1 MGLPFINTPLSTCP
15 EFTVVV
21 FTAQIIRR
29 GRPPRLSASIM
40 HSCQG
45 DQSTRYQ
52 TGRRY
57 SKASALIYARA
68 FTGGEKPSVD
78 SCRYASHANTS
89 FSRALCSHRSHL
101 HLSSDDFITATG
113 SDFFTHSRIYCC
125 LFSCPVKWSLYN
137 ATTRRRSQ
145 RHASQRSA
153 EASITPLFLLY
164 GQKEL
169 QQPLG

>member
-1 MGLPFINTPLSTCP
+1 MSRIHCGGFHTDNT
-15 EFTVVV
+15 ER
-21 FTAQIIRR
+21 TAPASICIHHALVS
-29 GRPPRLSASIM
+29 GRPVNKISDRSPL
-40 HSCQG
+40 QW
-45 DQSTRYQ
+45 
-52 TGRRY
+52 
-57 SKASALIYARA
+57 ASALIYARA

-101 HLSSDDFITATG
+101 HLSCDDFISATG